1 MNIKDIKKHEWYRLG
16 AETVPLLIVYAFDG
30 VYTMLGKD
38 SCLAFSK
45 KSHSYFYTRLDIL
58 RTFAN
63 NLIENQLKD
72 KNHVD
77 SIIKDWQNVVDDLEV
92 LYKDLEN
99 IKKLNNEDLKV
110 FLKDLYIKTVKLWE
124 IGFNVELYDPLTEEV
139 MQNLLDKYETSGF
152 SLEDFNEVC
161 VFDEP
166 SVVQRRQLDLIKIQE
181 SNQKEK
187 DELINQ
193 HLEEFK
199 WIKTNFFESKLLTKK
214 KVLDE
219 LDKKIEVDLDYY
231 EKLKQKKQNTLAKY
245 KPSKE
250 ILNIIDFFNKLSHWR
265 EIRKEQSLKLN
276 YFIARIFEEIANRI
290 KQPSNLLL
298 YCSLA
303 EFNEV
308 FENKQEYIDKLKQRQ
323 KCWCTVWQDN
333 KFQVPGNK
341 EALPYIEAFESLAD
355 PSGKL
360 KGTTACRG
368 KVTAKVKVLYG
379 EKDFPNFNKGDII
392 VALMTRPEFVPLME
406 KASAIITEEGGI
418 TCHAS
423 IISRELKIPCIV
435 GVQNATT
442 FLKDNDL
449 VEVDAGN
456 GTVRKVSDK

>member
-1 MNIKDIKKHEWYRLG
+1 MNINKIKNHEWYRLG

-45 KSHSYFYTRLDIL
+45 KSHSYFYIRLDII
-58 RTFAN
+58 RRFAN
-63 NLIENQLKD
+63 DLINNQLKD
-72 KNHVD
+72 KNHLN
-77 SIIKDWQNVVDDLEV
+77 SLIKDWQNVVDDLENT
-92 LYKDLEN
+92 YKDLEN
-99 IKKLNNEDLKV
+99 IKKLDNKDLKL
-110 FLKDLYIKTVKLWE
+110 FLKDFYNKTVKLWE
-124 IGFNVELYDPLTEEV
+124 IGFNVELFDPLSDEV
-139 MQNLLDKYETSGF
+139 MQNLLDKYEKSEF

-161 VFDEP
+161 VFEEP
-166 SVVQRRQLDLIKIQE
+166 SLIQRRQLDLIKIQKA
-181 SNQKEK
+181 SPEK
-187 DELINQ
+187 RDKLIET
-193 HLEEFK
+193 HLEDFK
-199 WIKTNFFESKLLTKK
+199 WIKTNFFESKLLTKQE
-214 KVLDE
+214 VLDE
-219 LDKKIEVDLDYY
+219 LGRKIEVDLDYY
-231 EKLKQKKQNTLAKY
+231 EKLKQKKQNTLDKH

-250 ILNIIDFFNKLSHWR
+250 ILTIIDFFNKLSHWR

-276 YFIARIFEEIANRI
+276 YFLARIFENLANRL
-290 KQPSNLLL
+290 KQPSDLFL
-298 YCSLA
+298 YCSLG
-303 EFNEV
+303 EIDDI
-308 FENKQEYIDKLKQRQ
+308 FENKQEFIDKLKQRQ
-323 KCWCTVWQDN
+323 KCWCTVWHNN
-333 KFQVPGNK
+333 KFQVFGDK
-341 EALPYIEAFESLAD
+341 KALPYIEEFESLAS
-355 PSGKL
+355 PSGEL

-449 VEVDAGN
+449 VEVDADN
-456 GTVRKVSDK
+456 GVVRKNEQ